1 RYCPHYNNAE
11 NERSKCVKFENGLR
25 PEIKACIGYQE
36 LRQFATLVNKSQI
49 YEEDN
54 KAKYSHYEAQSER
67 RNAGQN
73 HSKSYDVQ
81 KGGRKDKQKINTE

>member
-1 RYCPHYNNAE
+1 MSVAEYAAKFEDLIRYCPHYNNAKS
-11 NERSKCVKFENGLR
+11 ERSKCVKFENGLR
-25 PEIKACIGYQE
+25 PEIKAGIGYPE

-54 KAKYSHYEAQSER
+54 KAKYSHYKAQSER

-73 HSKSYDVQ
+73 
-81 KGGRKDKQKINTE
+81 R